1 MIQHF
6 FHQAIALIEHIFAFD
21 NYKILHGIALFHGC
35 IDGFLGKKEYAAIPE
50 TKFTKKLQQL
60 LCLECSIWHIFLRK
74 SFTDSITAR
83 FLRSIL
89 SESLIRLLVLAFFFC
104 FVTSCMPFSQSLPV
118 NFWEI

>member
-74 SFTDSITAR
+74 SIIDSITAR
-83 FLRSIL
+83 FLKSIL
-89 SESLIRLLVLAFFFC
+89 SESSRILFFLAFFFC
-104 FVTSCMPFSQSLPV
+104 FVTSCMPFSQRLPV
-118 NFWEI
+118 SFWEI